1 MIETYQLE
9 QLVTF
14 AEYKTLSKAAEVL
27 HISQPSLS
35 RTMQQLEAEMGVT
48 LFERQKNR
56 LALNENGQLA
66 VTCAK
71 KVLEQLNDMT
81 FRVRSF
87 DRVNHTISIGSC
99 APIPGTMLTNLLRNA
114 YPEMTLSSEIKS
126 TAPLMSGLMDDTYQF
141 IILPEMPEYTKG
153 LYIKAFT
160 EEHLMFSLP
169 KSHPKAT
176 EKSLH
181 LSDINGQ
188 NMIVM
193 PNLGFWRDII
203 DTEMPDSRFSEQTD
217 RTSFEELIQASV
229 LPYFITNLSIDD
241 YMLPKDRVVIPI
253 VDDKVNVTFYLVAK
267 EETHRK
273 YFKL

>member
-35 RTMQQLEAEMGVT
+35 RTMQQLEAEIGVT
-48 LFERQKNR
+48 LFDRQKNR
-56 LALNENGQLA
+56 LSLNENGQLA
-66 VTCAK
+66 VTYAK
-71 KVLEQLNDMT
+71 KVLEQLHDMT
-81 FRVRSF
+81 FRIRSF

-99 APIPGTMLTNLLRNA
+99 APIPGTMLINLLRNA
-114 YPEMTLSSEIKS
+114 YQDLTLSSEIKS

-141 IILPEMPEYTKG
+141 IILPEKPEYTEG
-153 LYIKAFT
+153 LYVKVFT

-169 KSHPKAT
+169 KGHPKASA
-176 EKSLH
+176 KSLH

-203 DTEMPDSRFSEQTD
+203 DTEMPDSRFLEQTD

-229 LPYFITNLSIDD
+229 LPYFITNLSIND

-253 VDDKVNVTFYLVAK
+253 LDDKVNVTFYLVAK

>member
-1 MIETYQLE
+1 MLETYQLE

-35 RTMQQLEAEMGVT
+35 RTMQQLEKEIGVT

-56 LALNENGQLA
+56 LSLNENGQLA
-66 VTCAK
+66 VTYAK
-71 KVLEQLNDMT
+71 KVLEQLHDMS
-81 FRVRSF
+81 FRIRSF
-87 DRVNHTISIGSC
+87 DRVNHTISIGTC
-99 APIPGTMLTNLLRNA
+99 APIPGTMLINMLRNA
-114 YPEMTLSSEIKS
+114 NPDLTLSSEIKN

-141 IILPEMPEYTKG
+141 IILPEMPEYTEG

-169 KSHPKAT
+169 KNHPKSSA
-176 EKSLH
+176 KSLH

-203 DTEMPDSRFSEQTD
+203 DTEMPDSRFLEQTD

-229 LPYFITNLSIDD
+229 LPYFITNLSMKE
-241 YMLPKDRVVIPI
+241 YLLPKDRIVIPI
-253 VDDKVNVTFYLVAK
+253 LDDKVNVTFYLVAK
-267 EETHRK
+267 EETYQK